1 MSSIATKI
9 HNRIKSKL
17 RAQILRVRRFLS
29 LYQWPRIPEPP
40 LWQFPAGMTILAVGG
55 TGVRVIDNFV
65 SREEARQLI
74 DLYRQQ
80 LKRSTVIG
88 PDYKSIRHGYRTSSD
103 ALIQLVDADPLVHRI
118 IYRAATMVGLPFSH
132 AERFS
137 LTRYQNGEYYK
148 IHSDHD
154 GSINADR
161 LYTVLVY
168 LSDLAENEG
177 GETMFSKL
185 NLVAQPICGRAVVW
199 PNSYADKS
207 LRPESLHSA
216 LPVLVEGAEKW
227 VAQLWFRPYNTNNQT
242 RLPERQDRPAGVP
255 LEQGDALPRGVSLP
269 DDTQL
274 AAEK

>member
-1 MSSIATKI
+1 MPTACI
-9 HNRIKSKL
+9 
-17 RAQILRVRRFLS
+17 
-29 LYQWPRIPEPP
+29 
-40 LWQFPAGMTILAVGG
+40 
-55 TGVRVIDNFV
+55 
-65 SREEARQLI
+65 
-74 DLYRQQ
+74 
-80 LKRSTVIG
+80 
-88 PDYKSIRHGYRTSSD
+88 
-103 ALIQLVDADPLVHRI
+103 
-118 IYRAATMVGLPFSH
+118 
-132 AERFS
+132 RFS
-137 LTRYQNGEYYK
+137 
-148 IHSDHD
+148 I
-154 GSINADR
+154 
-161 LYTVLVY
+161 Y